1 MGHKSVL
8 IRETIA
14 YILTRDDP
22 KWANWD
28 LFMYENTERKPMI
41 LLGTLNGECLCI
53 ALCVCVL
60 HFTNIVIILFI
71 YIHMCATTVRK
82 T

>member
-60 HFTNIVIILFI
+60 HYLMESGCIKVEVEKSRIPTQE
-71 YIHMCATTVRK
+71 
-82 T
+82 